1 MISLLCKTNEAGMRS
16 RNHFDNRY
24 ADNAP
29 DRKLDR
35 CGCAAL
41 TDAELIAILLR
52 SGTRDC
58 DVLAM
63 AEELLRLRQHSLADL
78 VNISRDE
85 LMLIPGIGPV
95 KARELQ
101 SVFELSRR
109 IASNT
114 RRRKLKL
121 TETKSIAGYYMER
134 LRHEDSELLVAAYF
148 NVRDELVFESV
159 ISLGSSDRTDFPI
172 RKIFSLA
179 LTHQASQLVLL
190 HNHPS
195 GDPTPSQADYLATQE
210 AKMAGQYLEIALRDH
225 IIIGDHQYY
234 SFRQGE
240 LI

>member
-1 MISLLCKTNEAGMRS
+1 MRS

-35 CGCAAL
+35 YGASAL
-41 TDAELIAILLR
+41 TDAELVAVLLR

-63 AEELLRLRQHSLADL
+63 AEGVLRLRQGSLADL
-78 VNISRDE
+78 VNISADE
-85 LMLIPGIGPV
+85 LMRIRGIGPV
-95 KARELQ
+95 KARELS

-121 TETKSIAGYYMER
+121 ADTPSIAGYYMER

-148 NVRDELVFESV
+148 NVKDELVFESV

-172 RKIFSLA
+172 RKIYSLA
-179 LTHQASQLVLL
+179 LLHHASQLVLL

-195 GDPTPSQADYLATQE
+195 GDPMPSQADYLATRE
-210 AKMAGQYLEIALRDH
+210 AKTAGQYLDIVLRDH
-225 IIIGDHQYY
+225 IIIGDHRYY